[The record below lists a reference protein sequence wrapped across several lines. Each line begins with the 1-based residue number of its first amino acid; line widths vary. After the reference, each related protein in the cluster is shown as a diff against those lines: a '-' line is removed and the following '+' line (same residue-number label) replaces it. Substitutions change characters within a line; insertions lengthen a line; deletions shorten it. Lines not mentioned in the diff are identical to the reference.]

1 MLIEFITLC
10 RNDTLFTTSE
20 EPCTCGFISSKCKK
34 KKGEGK
40 GVEVSQRDPVKGNSQ
55 SMVSGVQAFFE
66 EEGSVVPE
74 TPTNLMGD
82 LRRKKAEAEHLLKVD
97 KEVGVTFTMADGTVV
112 DRLVAMEDV
121 GSENRER
128 REVFL

>member
-1 MLIEFITLC
+1 
-10 RNDTLFTTSE
+10 
-20 EPCTCGFISSKCKK
+20 
-34 KKGEGK
+34 
-40 GVEVSQRDPVKGNSQ
+40 
-55 SMVSGVQAFFE
+55 
-66 EEGSVVPE
+66 
-74 TPTNLMGD
+74 MGD